1 MTCKNQ
7 TLSIGAQ
14 IRRAEGELFDLLA
27 AVEDKRKY
35 IEQLKGQRD
44 GCNHQ
49 WAPFLMGREHEGKTC
64 IRCGINSL
72 EANLSVWG

>member
-1 MTCKNQ
+1 MANNQ

-27 AVEDKRKY
+27 DVEVKRKHV
-35 IEQLKGQRD
+35 ETLKRQRD
-44 GCNHQ
+44 GCYHQ
-49 WAPFLMGREHEGKTC
+49 WAPFMMGREHEGKTC

-72 EANLSVWG
+72 ELNS